1 MIILLHKVI
10 GELLDSIFI
19 FALNIQTFKCGVAY
33 IELIKL

>member
-10 GELLDSIFI
+10 GELLDSISI
-19 FALNIQTFKCGVAY
+19 FALNIQTFKCGEVY